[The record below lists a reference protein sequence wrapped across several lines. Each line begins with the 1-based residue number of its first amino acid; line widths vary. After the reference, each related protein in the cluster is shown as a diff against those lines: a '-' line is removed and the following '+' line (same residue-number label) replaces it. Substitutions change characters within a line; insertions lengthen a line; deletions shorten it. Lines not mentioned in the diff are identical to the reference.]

1 MEEIR
6 NGAVIGNDLF
16 VRIKFIKPSLTK
28 VEREIADYVLE
39 NSVEILNTNLAGLA
53 EEIDCS
59 QASILR
65 FCKRL
70 GIDGF
75 PKLKLHISMSIRDYR
90 ESDTNEDIGKDDSI
104 KQIMEKVFEFNMKT
118 LRNTLEL
125 VSDDTEKAL
134 QAFLSANELYFF
146 ALGDAVIP
154 CSSAQFQFSKIGIHV
169 YVCIDPDV
177 QLTYANMMTSKDVAI
192 CVSHS
197 GRSKNVVEAMRVA
210 KSRGATT
217 ICITKRERSPL
228 TKICDIKLFTATV
241 DTTTGKTAVARRIAE
256 QAILE
261 SLFIGVYTK
270 KNQGFMDKMLNNN
283 KLLEINKF

>member
-1 MEEIR
+1 MDEIK

-16 VRIKFIKPSLTK
+16 VRIRFIKPSLTK
-28 VEREIADYVLE
+28 VEKKIADYILD
-39 NSVEILNTNLAGLA
+39 NPVEILNMNLAELA
-53 EEIDCS
+53 EEIHCS
-59 QASILR
+59 QASTLR
-65 FCKRL
+65 FCRRL

-75 PKLKLHISMSIRDYR
+75 PKLKLHLSMSIRGFR

-104 KQIMEKVFEFNMKT
+104 KQIMEKVFDFNMKI

-134 QAFLSANELYFF
+134 QAFLSAQKLYFF

-154 CSSAQFQFSKIGIHV
+154 CSFAQFQFSKIGVHS
-169 YVCIDPDV
+169 YVCTDPDV
-177 QLTYANMMTSKDVAI
+177 QLTYASMTTADDVAI
-192 CVSHS
+192 AISHS
-197 GRSKNVVEAMRVA
+197 GRSKNVVEAMKVA
-210 KSRGATT
+210 KARGATT

-228 TKICDIKLFTATV
+228 TKCCDIKLFTATV

-270 KNQGFMDKMLNNN
+270 KNHGLMDKMLQNN
-283 KLLEINKF
+283 KLLEINKI